1 MHRADLLLELTLLA
15 SHEVSDLLD
24 YVFLSIVQLENVR
37 NIQLV
42 NHGFSTLLFPLRD
55 TAEGLTHSGREG
67 ALVPQPILTI
77 TPLEC
82 ALRSRQRFVFTNLVV
97 DLTVF
102 LSGLRNQSIFFEAD
116 LRCFLL
122 KAPNEHSE
130 LLVQKACI
138 LGQRED
144 RLNSLLAQNLLLI
157 LLSLQADVAIDL
169 NQVVQLSTQVL
180 KLINQFFTDK
190 PLHFCK
196 FRWP

>member
-1 MHRADLLLELTLLA
+1 M
-15 SHEVSDLLD
+15 
-24 YVFLSIVQLENVR
+24 
-37 NIQLV
+37 
-42 NHGFSTLLFPLRD
+42 
-55 TAEGLTHSGREG
+55 
-67 ALVPQPILTI
+67 
-77 TPLEC
+77 
-82 ALRSRQRFVFTNLVV
+82 V